1 MVEQKPE
8 EASNS
13 LRDKLPLYITILF
26 ITIGCEKSFKNF
38 DDDLINK
45 QIELQDFSEKS
56 IVRKE
61 EILEN

>member
-8 EASNS
+8 KASNS
-13 LRDKLPLYITILF
+13 LRDKLPFYITILF
-26 ITIGCEKSFKNF
+26 FIIGCESSFKNF

-56 IVRKE
+56 IVRKK